1 MSAQQ
6 IHFVIFDTAP
16 PLRATLSNANGVQ
29 DLTGVTSVI
38 GRFKPNVSPGTT
50 LEIPMDVDAD
60 PTTGVVTH
68 EWQTAETN
76 AVLKYTVEFVVTF
89 ANGTIETFPNEAN
102 AVPSINIRERKT
114 A

>member
-1 MSAQQ
+1 MSASH
-6 IHFVIFDTAP
+6 IHLVVGDTAP
-16 PLRATLSNANGVQ
+16 PLSATLSNADGVQ

-38 GRFKPNVSPGTT
+38 MRLKPSTGGTV
-50 LEIPMDVDAD
+50 LEIEMDVDAD
-60 PTTGVVTH
+60 PTTGIVTH
-68 EWQTAETN
+68 DWQTAETN

-89 ANGTIETFPNEAN
+89 ADGTIETFPNEAN